1 MFPALHSRLGHYL
14 LLLGVA
20 ALLFL
25 PALGAA
31 SLWDI
36 DEGHNAEAAR
46 EMLERGDWI
55 VPQFNYQL
63 RVDKPV
69 LLYWLQLAAYHAF
82 GVGEFGARLP
92 SALAAMLTVLLTYEI
107 GRRLFDAATALL
119 AGLVLASSL
128 LVSGSAHFANPDAL
142 LNLCTTLTFL
152 FFVHGCF
159 TARFKRSNWLIW
171 IGLATGLGFLAKGPV
186 ALVLPAAV
194 IGLFLIWTGQ
204 LRQLFSWRLPV
215 GLFVWVLVGVPWFAL
230 VGSETKGEFLR
241 GFFLKHNKDR
251 FLAAMEGHSGPLWYH
266 AVSLFAG
273 MLPWSV
279 FLAPALWHAWRQYR
293 APVAAAAQAADDAA
307 PALGQRRAVQFLACW
322 FGVYFA
328 FFSISQTKL
337 PGYILP
343 LYPAVALVIAC
354 FLEAWRRAEFTVP
367 RWVMPASLASLA
379 LIGLGVSVGLLAAG
393 DVLPLP
399 IRQRQS
405 FAGLERGVWLGLLP
419 LGGALAAGWALRR
432 QARTAVVTSC
442 AGTAV
447 MFVGA
452 LAVWG
457 TVALDAH
464 KAPRALVA
472 MAQARQLH
480 AEVRVGVYEWW
491 QPSLVFYCQREV
503 KALIGEQQALDF
515 LRTPLPVYLF
525 VPAGVWADLETK
537 VTGSHRLLARHWCF
551 YRNCEVVVVTN
562 R

>member
-1 MFPALHSRLGHYL
+1 MFPAMHSRFGHYCL
-14 LLLGVA
+14 LLCVA

-107 GRRLFDAATALL
+107 ARRLFDSATALL
-119 AGLVLASSL
+119 AGLVLASAL
-128 LVSGSAHFANPDAL
+128 LVCGSAHFANPDAL

-152 FFVHGCF
+152 FFIHGCF
-159 TARFKRSNWLIW
+159 VARCTRSNWLLW
-171 IGLATGLGFLAKGPV
+171 IGLSTGLGFLAKGPV
-186 ALVLPAAV
+186 ALVLPSTV

-204 LRQLFSWRLPV
+204 LRQLLSWRLPA
-215 GLFVWVLVGVPWFAL
+215 GLFVWALVGLPWFAL

-266 AVSLFAG
+266 AVSLFLG

-279 FLAPALWHAWRQYR
+279 FLVPALCHAWRQYR
-293 APVAAAAQAADDAA
+293 APKLEAEPTPAMLDRRQAM
-307 PALGQRRAVQFLACW
+307 QFLACW
-322 FGVYFA
+322 IGVYFV

-354 FLEAWRRAEFTVP
+354 FLEAWRRAEITLP
-367 RWVMPASLASLA
+367 RWVMPTSVAALAVVGLA
-379 LIGLGVSVGLLAAG
+379 VGVGLLAAG
-393 DVLPLP
+393 DVVRLP
-399 IRQRQS
+399 IRQRQH
-405 FAGLERGVWLGLLP
+405 FMGMERGVWLGLLP
-419 LGGALAAGWALRR
+419 LLGAAAAAWALRR
-432 QARTAVVTSC
+432 QDRTAVVNSVAAC
-442 AGTAV
+442 AVA
-447 MFVGA
+447 FISA
-452 LAVWG
+452 LAIWG

-472 MAQARQLH
+472 SAQARQLH
-480 AEVRVGVYEWW
+480 DEVRIGAYEWW

-503 KALIGEQQALDF
+503 KSLIGEQQALDF
-515 LRTPLPVYLF
+515 LQTPLQVFLF
-525 VPAGVWADLETK
+525 VPAKVWADLETK
-537 VTGSHRLLARHWCF
+537 AAGSHRLLARHWCF